1 MQEFSPLVLLKYL
14 VNLEGFLV
22 NFVALQQSAGLPLRT
37 VSQGYQNHAL
47 ILTGVEVSNF
57 Q

>member
-1 MQEFSPLVLLKYL
+1 MQEFSPLVSLKYL

-22 NFVALQQSAGLPLRT
+22 HFIALQQSAGLPLRT